1 MPSAIV
7 RVSSCSR
14 NSSWLE
20 STVRRSFQ
28 QAIRRSID
36 TGETLSRATGAYGT
50 DKGATPASDW
60 LAARTIDEDWDWMMI
75 PFRSDDTGD
84 SRRPGPSKRGTT
96 TSWCATAKASSSPRS
111 GQAAHPRRGPADR
124 GQYRQAAGVAR
135 EAIVEVSYARSM
147 WIAPSRLAGLMRA
160 RWRLVLRILLA
171 KAAHPTHSCP
181 DIVEMS

>member
-1 MPSAIV
+1 MKGARQATGRPQTMVASAYIWQEVRRVRQSEILGGQYLAAMSMPSAIV

-20 STVRRSFQ
+20 STVRCSFQ

-60 LAARTIDEDWDWMMI
+60 LAARTIDEDWDWMI

-84 SRRPGPSKRGTT
+84 SRRPGPSKNKT
-96 TSWCATAKASSSPRS
+96 
-111 GQAAHPRRGPADR
+111 PAL
-124 GQYRQAAGVAR
+124 
-135 EAIVEVSYARSM
+135 S
-147 WIAPSRLAGLMRA
+147 
-160 RWRLVLRILLA
+160 
-171 KAAHPTHSCP
+171 
-181 DIVEMS
+181 

>member
-60 LAARTIDEDWDWMMI
+60 LAARTIDEDWDWMI

-84 SRRPGPSKRGTT
+84 SRRPGPSKNKT
-96 TSWCATAKASSSPRS
+96 
-111 GQAAHPRRGPADR
+111 PAL
-124 GQYRQAAGVAR
+124 
-135 EAIVEVSYARSM
+135 S
-147 WIAPSRLAGLMRA
+147 
-160 RWRLVLRILLA
+160 
-171 KAAHPTHSCP
+171 
-181 DIVEMS
+181 